1 LVLREKADMDS
12 WLALFVV
19 AEKNAGP
26 DFSVAGLRT
35 YLRESL
41 PRAMVPADICLLD
54 ELPLMPSGKLDL
66 LALPQTT
73 VPAHAGNHYV
83 APRDKTEQQLAE
95 IWAAALDVERVGI
108 HDDFFALRG
117 HSLLATRVIA
127 RICDACGV
135 EVPLQSLFETPT
147 VAGLARSIEALRW
160 AQDGRSGTDGSG
172 DVNNADREVVRL

>member
-1 LVLREKADMDS
+1 MVR

-19 AEKNAGP
+19 ADKKMGS
-26 DFSVAGLRT
+26 DLSVDALRA

-41 PRAMVPADICLLD
+41 PRAMVPADICVLD
-54 ELPLMPSGKLDL
+54 ELPLMPSGKVDL
-66 LALPQTT
+66 LALPQST

-83 APRDKTEQQLAE
+83 APREQTEQQLVE

-108 HDDFFALRG
+108 FDDFFALRG

-160 AQDGRSGTDGSG
+160 AQDGPSGKDGCG
-172 DVNNADREVVRL
+172 GANDAGREVVRL